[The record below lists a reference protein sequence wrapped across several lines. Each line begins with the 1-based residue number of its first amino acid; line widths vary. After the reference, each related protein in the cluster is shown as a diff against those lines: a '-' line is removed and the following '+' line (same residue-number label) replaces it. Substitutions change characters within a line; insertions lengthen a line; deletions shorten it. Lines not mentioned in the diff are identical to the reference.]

1 MFRVRGISWWDEEMP
16 SLEEMERGRQ
26 TLQAFAEKQG
36 TIDFVFTHDAPAS
49 DKLYMGYSEIDEL
62 SRFLESLKDVMHY
75 GKWFYGHLHDNR
87 RVFENHYLLYE
98 QIVQIG

>member
-1 MFRVRGISWWDEEMP
+1 
-16 SLEEMERGRQ
+16 
-26 TLQAFAEKQG
+26 
-36 TIDFVFTHDAPAS
+36 
-49 DKLYMGYSEIDEL
+49 MGYSEIDEL